1 MKDVTGIVVCSN
13 TKSLIQRS
21 YESVRIFYTDMRIII
36 IDGSDVG
43 DPCYSY
49 VSSLSSDITTVGV
62 CGYNIGHG
70 RGLVAAIG
78 MVTTKYA
85 LIFDSDIELIASPIE
100 GMVAMME
107 EDTFGVGHL
116 EIVGSDGY
124 EYNVSNR
131 VLAETPT
138 LYLHPYFQLIQVANY
153 YKFPPY
159 VHHGAPCF
167 KTMNEIK
174 RRGLSEKILK
184 QFPGLG
190 HTGGNG
196 WNWKAVP
203 AVWVRHDTAGTQMAR
218 RSRGLTEIGGGT
230 WER

>member
-1 MKDVTGIVVCSN
+1 VIVVCSN
-13 TKSLIQRS
+13 TQVLIKVAYDSIRK
-21 YESVRIFYTDMRIII
+21 FHPDMRIII
-36 IDGSDVG
+36 IDGSDKT

-49 VSSLSSDITTVGV
+49 VSSLASDITTVGV
-62 CGYNIGHG
+62 CERNIGHG
-70 RGLVAAIG
+70 RGMVLGIG
-78 MVTTKYA
+78 MVKTKFA
-85 LIFDSDIELIASPIE
+85 LIFDSDIEMIKSPVQ
-100 GMVAMME
+100 GMLDMME
-107 EDTFGVGHL
+107 EDTFGVGSL
-116 EIVGSDGY
+116 EIVGPDGY

-131 VLAETPT
+131 VLAVTPT
-138 LYLHPYFQLIQVANY
+138 LYLHPYFQLINVANY
-153 YKFPPY
+153 RKFPPY

-196 WNWKAVP
+196 WNWKPVP
-203 AVWVRHDTAGTQMAR
+203 ATWIRHDTAGTQKSR
-218 RSRGLTEIGGGT
+218 RARGLTEIGGGT

>member
-13 TKSLIQRS
+13 TKGLIQRA
-21 YESVRIFYTDMRIII
+21 YESVRKFYPDMRIII

-49 VSSLSSDITTVGV
+49 VSDLSSDITTVGV

-70 RGLVAAIG
+70 RGLVAAID
-78 MVTTKYA
+78 MVKTKYA

-100 GMVAMME
+100 SMAEMME
-107 EDTFGVGHL
+107 DDTFGVGHL
-116 EIVGSDGY
+116 EIVGPDGY

-131 VLAETPT
+131 VLSVTPT
-138 LYLHPYFQLIQVANY
+138 LYLHPYFQLINVSNY
-153 YKFPPY
+153 HKFPPY

-174 RRGLSEKILK
+174 RQGLSEKILK

>member
-1 MKDVTGIVVCSN
+1 MEEVTGIVVCTN
-13 TKSLIQRS
+13 TIELIKRS
-21 YESVRIFYTDMRIII
+21 YGSVRYFYPDMRIII
-36 IDGSDVG
+36 IDGSDKT
-43 DPCYSY
+43 DPCYEY
-49 VSSLSSDITTVGV
+49 VSSLASEITTVGV
-62 CGYNIGHG
+62 CEHNIGHG
-70 RGLVAAIG
+70 RG
-78 MVTTKYA
+78 MVLGINMVKTKYA
-85 LIFDSDIELIASPIE
+85 LIFDSDIEMIAKPIE
-100 GMVAMME
+100 DMIAMME

-116 EIVGSDGY
+116 EIVGPDGY

-131 VLAETPT
+131 VLSVTPT
-138 LYLHPYFQLIQVANY
+138 LYLHPYFQLINIANY
-153 YKFPPY
+153 YKYPPY

-203 AVWVRHDTAGTQMAR
+203 AVWVRHDTAGTQLAR
-218 RSRGLTEIGGGT
+218 RKRGLTEIGGGT